1 MDPQVRQTNP
11 PMMMNYPQPTQ
22 WTQQQQQQ
30 PMSPNQQYYHQQ
42 QYQQQQFVDNSCSG
56 PPPPPPPSLPP
67 QSNTM
72 VAKSQSGDHTGSLTN
87 QMTNLSL
94 NNGQPLQQNDTLKSS
109 LQNGQNVSSSSSL
122 PSYTNQYPTPN
133 SGATYADSQM
143 PPPPTMAPNSLNYIN
158 QPSKQQE
165 FQHQPPPPQSAVA
178 AAVPGNW
185 NQNPIKTTIQQQQQ
199 PVVPSLQ
206 PPTSSAATGYQ
217 SNNAYDGQPQQQQ
230 NGSLPLQPNY
240 PQPSQNMY
248 QQPNSYQPPQQ
259 PPMGGGHQQS
269 MASMNHQ
276 YGSPYGMP
284 TNRYGSTPTSP
295 TGYGSM
301 NPSQSPFNQQ
311 PQQAQNKLDPDAMP
325 SVVQVILEDK
335 TKYETNS
342 PVLFTTAIPASV
354 PPLVTTVME
363 NGNQIIQDGGCASPL
378 FVRPTI
384 YQVPIS
390 EDIIKT
396 TDIPFGMLIKPFD
409 EQEVDRKI
417 YVPISPS
424 EIVRCNRCK
433 AYMNPYNRFIDG
445 GRRFQCSLCHH
456 VTEVPQ
462 TYFANLD
469 HTGQRLDRQQRP
481 ELCLGSYE
489 FLATEEYCHNG
500 VQNNRRPHLIF
511 ACELTETSKP
521 ILNILAANL
530 VNIIKNFPRDSG
542 NPESL
547 PPMFGFLTYNS
558 KIQIYDIVN
567 NGHAHVICD
576 LTTPFAPLNTFLV
589 DPLIHMDKIEK
600 FFEQLP
606 QLYAN
611 EEMDMQTILGPV
623 IEAALMSTQVDVNNW
638 INKNIVNKVVNTG
651 NQQSNDSIPV
661 GKIYLFH
668 STLPTYGSDSDTPGR
683 LKQKW
688 TNSVDELRKLLGS
701 DKEKTILSPLTN
713 KYYIELGQKCVAD
726 YATGV
731 ELFLFPPLNGFLDVA
746 ILGELTRLSGTGSI
760 FKFYNDFSDAFL
772 IDLKYSLSSSFAFE
786 CVLKIRT
793 STGIRPNDYY
803 GYFYSR
809 SPSDVECAAINTTT
823 NISVEF
829 KYDDKLTED
838 EHVVIQSAILYT
850 SLSGQRR
857 VRIHNIALASCTQIG
872 DLYRNA
878 CCDSIVNILAR
889 IAVNQLR
896 NGDKTIQQTKE
907 AIVSRVINIL
917 TAYRK
922 HCAQPGTS
930 LGQLILPEA
939 LKILPMY
946 ICGLL
951 KCDAIDG
958 GPEISPDDKAYAQL
972 KLLGSFISSSQVFL
986 YPKLYRIEY
995 ESESETD
1002 TLKYSQIRC
1011 SAYKLTSAALAYVLE
1026 NGFYVM
1032 LYITSNGC
1040 NNVKFL
1046 NGLFGPNVDSA
1057 TKIKMELPLPNLLTN
1072 ESQFMHRLFKKMETE
1087 RKCSYKIFII
1097 RQGIDKTE
1105 TVFRSFLYE
1114 DQKIVTRQAA
1124 DSKLEGLSYV
1134 DLLCHLHKEIRVQ
1147 LN

>member
-1 MDPQVRQTNP
+1 
-11 PMMMNYPQPTQ
+11 MNE
-22 WTQQQQQQ
+22 
-30 PMSPNQQYYHQQ
+30 S
-42 QYQQQQFVDNSCSG
+42 
-56 PPPPPPPSLPP
+56 
-67 QSNTM
+67 
-72 VAKSQSGDHTGSLTN
+72 KSQSGDQTLTN
-87 QMTNLSL
+87 QLSNLSL
-94 NNGQPLQQNDTLKSS
+94 NNSQPLQQNDSLKSG
-109 LQNGQNVSSSSSL
+109 LQNGQNVASPSSL
-122 PSYTNQYPTPN
+122 SSYSNRYPTSN
-133 SGATYADSQM
+133 SGPLYSDSQL
-143 PPPPTMAPNSLNYIN
+143 PPPPTMAQNSFNYSN
-158 QPSKQQE
+158 QPSQQQE
-165 FQHQPPPPQSAVA
+165 FPQQQQPPI
-178 AAVPGNW
+178 PGNW
-185 NQNPIKTTIQQQQQ
+185 NQNPMKTTIQQQ
-199 PVVPSLQ
+199 PSMPL
-206 PPTSSAATGYQ
+206 TSTATGYQ
-217 SNNAYDGQPQQQQ
+217 NNNAYDGQQQQQQ
-230 NGSLPLQPNY
+230 NGNIQPNY
-240 PQPSQNMY
+240 PQPTQNMY
-248 QQPNSYQPPQQ
+248 QQPNSYQSPPPPPQ
-259 PPMGGGHQQS
+259 MGGHQQS
-269 MASMNHQ
+269 MTSVNNQ
-276 YGSPYGMP
+276 YGSPYGMS
-284 TNRYGSTPTSP
+284 TSNRYGTTPSSP
-295 TGYGSM
+295 TGGYGSM
-301 NPSQSPFNQQ
+301 NLNTTSPFNQQ

-335 TKYETNS
+335 VKYETNS
-342 PVLFTTAIPASV
+342 PVLFTTTIPAAV
-354 PPLVTTVME
+354 PPLVTTVLE
-363 NGNQIIQDGGCASPL
+363 NENQIIQDGGCASPL

-396 TDIPFGMLIKPFD
+396 TDIPFGVLIKPFD
-409 EQEVDRKI
+409 DQEVDRKI
-417 YVPISPS
+417 FVPISPS

-469 HTGQRLDRQQRP
+469 HTGLRLDRQQRP

-500 VQNNRRPHLIF
+500 VLNNRRPHLIF

-521 ILNILAANL
+521 ILNLLAENL
-530 VNIIKNFPRDSG
+530 VDIIKNFPRDLG
-542 NPESL
+542 HPESL
-547 PPMFGFLTYNS
+547 PPMFGFITYNS

-589 DPLIHMDKIEK
+589 DPLIHMDKIEE
-600 FFEQLP
+600 FFERLP

-623 IEAALMSTQVDVNNW
+623 IEAGLMSTQVDVNNW
-638 INKNIVNKVVNTG
+638 INKNIVNKVVNTSSG
-651 NQQSNDSIPV
+651 DQQSNDSIPV
-661 GKIYLFH
+661 GKIYIFH

-688 TNSVDELRKLLGS
+688 TNTVDELRKLLGS

-713 KYYIELGQKCVAD
+713 KYYIELGQKCVTD

-731 ELFLFPPLNGFLDVA
+731 EMFLFPPLNGFLDIA
-746 ILGELTRLSGTGSI
+746 TLGELVRLSGTGSI
-760 FKFYNDFSDAFL
+760 YKFYNDFSDAFL
-772 IDLKYSLSSSFAFE
+772 TDLKYSLYSSFAFE

-823 NISVEF
+823 NIAIEL

-907 AIVSRVINIL
+907 AIVGRVINIL

-972 KLLGSFISSSQVFL
+972 KLLGSFLSLSQVFL
-986 YPKLYRIEY
+986 YPKLYRIEV
-995 ESESETD
+995 
-1002 TLKYSQIRC
+1002 C
-1011 SAYKLTSAALAYVLE
+1011 
-1026 NGFYVM
+1026 F
-1032 LYITSNGC
+1032 
-1040 NNVKFL
+1040 
-1046 NGLFGPNVDSA
+1046 
-1057 TKIKMELPLPNLLTN
+1057 
-1072 ESQFMHRLFKKMETE
+1072 
-1087 RKCSYKIFII
+1087 
-1097 RQGIDKTE
+1097 
-1105 TVFRSFLYE
+1105 
-1114 DQKIVTRQAA
+1114 
-1124 DSKLEGLSYV
+1124 
-1134 DLLCHLHKEIRVQ
+1134 
-1147 LN
+1147 